1 MGLVAA
7 AILLALLNSFV
18 TKATRQ
24 YSYNLERSLPDV
36 DVDDVHVHEDIHED
50 NDTENNSNN
59 HHDSSTTVAPST
71 TTRSNKLRP
80 IPVMFTDTYR
90 WLLRG
95 GGGATAGAITMTT
108 VEEVDRTKSIEAG
121 RASSST
127 SDGKEVSFRDS
138 RRLSPPSQ
146 TRNSRSPIQVEDV
159 GVL

>member
-24 YSYNLERSLPDV
+24 YSYYLERSLPDV

-50 NDTENNSNN
+50 NDTDNNSNN
-59 HHDSSTTVAPST
+59 HHASSTTVAPSA

-95 GGGATAGAITMTT
+95 GEATAGAITTT
-108 VEEVDRTKSIEAG
+108 T
-121 RASSST
+121 T
-127 SDGKEVSFRDS
+127 
-138 RRLSPPSQ
+138 
-146 TRNSRSPIQVEDV
+146 
-159 GVL
+159 